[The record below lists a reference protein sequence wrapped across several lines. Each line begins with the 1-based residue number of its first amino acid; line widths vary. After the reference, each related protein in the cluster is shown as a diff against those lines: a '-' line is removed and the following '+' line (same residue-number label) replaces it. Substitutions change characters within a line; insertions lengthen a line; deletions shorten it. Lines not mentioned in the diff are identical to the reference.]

1 MAVNALL
8 GMGLLQVL
16 KILPTNDC
24 VPYLYIIA
32 VTQCLTAEKY
42 KYIYL
47 LNSW

>member
-16 KILPTNDC
+16 KILPTNAC
-24 VPYLYIIA
+24 ISLLWLNVL
-32 VTQCLTAEKY
+32 LREKY